1 VVLLFFGG
9 CGFAALRSSRLRF
22 HSPEAANNELFVVF
36 ASVCGYYHARMTVHR
51 SSPCKV
57 NLLLNILGQRPDGF
71 HELESVMHP
80 IRVFDELSF
89 TRGGQGIELTCS
101 EPGLPTD
108 SRNLVYRAAALFLET
123 ARIKEGVKL
132 RLEKKIPL
140 AAGLGGGSGNA
151 AVTLLGLN
159 ELFGGPLAPEQ
170 LPALA
175 AALGSDIP
183 FFLQD
188 KPALATGRGEQI
200 QPLDFLPALRGSA
213 FIMVHPGFGIAT
225 AWAYQQLARF
235 PDALNGR
242 RGRAQELVGLL
253 QTASLKAAGAE
264 LYNSLEAPALKKY
277 PLLAMFQD
285 FFRAQGTAA
294 TLMSGS
300 GSTTFAIAESVAAAE
315 DWAEKFKDK
324 FGRTN
329 WVVVVR
335 A

>member
-1 VVLLFFGG
+1 
-9 CGFAALRSSRLRF
+9 
-22 HSPEAANNELFVVF
+22 
-36 ASVCGYYHARMTVHR
+36 MTIHR
-51 SSPCKV
+51 QSPCKV
-57 NLLLNILGQRPDGF
+57 NLLLNILGKRADGF

-89 TRGGQGIELTCS
+89 TRGSQGIELTCS
-101 EPGLPTD
+101 EPSLPTD

-123 ARIKEGVKL
+123 ARIKDGVKL

-159 ELFGGPLAPEQ
+159 ELFGGPLAPAQ
-170 LPALA
+170 LSRLA
-175 AALGSDIP
+175 ASLGSDVP
-183 FFLQD
+183 FFLQER
-188 KPALATGRGEQI
+188 PALATGRGEQI
-200 QPLDFLPALRGSA
+200 QPMDSFPALRNSA
-213 FIMVHPGFGIAT
+213 FVLIHPGFGIAT

-242 RGRAQELVGLL
+242 AGRARKLVDLI
-253 QTASLKAAGAE
+253 QTASLKEAGAE
-264 LYNSLEAPALKKY
+264 LYNSLEAPALGKY

-285 FFRAQGTAA
+285 FLRENSAAA

-300 GSTTFAIAESVAAAE
+300 GSTTFALAENLAVAEAM
-315 DWAEKFKDK
+315 AEKVKAK
-324 FGRTN
+324 FGQRN
-329 WVVVVR
+329 WIAVIG